1 MMTRLMRNSQL
12 KTQRKEIHNCKCQWK
27 QADKRQRILMLK
39 QKKCSQQLFQGKII
53 KNYEIDEQNKTIS
66 AR

>member
-12 KTQRKEIHNCKCQWK
+12 KTQRKEIHSYKCQWK
-27 QADKRQRILMLK
+27 QVDKRQRILMLK

>member
-1 MMTRLMRNSQL
+1 MRNSQL

-39 QKKCSQQLFQGKII
+39 QKKMLSIAFSR
-53 KNYEIDEQNKTIS
+53 KNNQKLRD
-66 AR
+66 

>member
-12 KTQRKEIHNCKCQWK
+12 KTQRKEIHNYKSQWK